1 MFSVQVTRESR
12 GAVFVLRGDLGPAAQ
27 ERVLRLAA
35 VPDAVARLFSPTG
48 LDQVFSVHAD
58 ADADQALAAG
68 MERRDTLMVDRD
80 GPAQSNERKVV

>member
-1 MFSVQVTRESR
+1 MQVTQEFR

-27 ERVLRLAA
+27 ERVPRLAA
-35 VPDAVARLFSPTG
+35 VPDAGARLFSLTG
-48 LDQVFSVHAD
+48 LDQAFSPHAD
-58 ADADQALAAG
+58 ADAGQALATG

>member
-58 ADADQALAAG
+58 ADQALAAG